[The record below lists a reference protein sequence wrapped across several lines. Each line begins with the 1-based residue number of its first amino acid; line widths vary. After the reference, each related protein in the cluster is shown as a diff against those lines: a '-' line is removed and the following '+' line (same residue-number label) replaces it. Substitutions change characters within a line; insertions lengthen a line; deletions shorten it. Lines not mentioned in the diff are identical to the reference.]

1 MFNKLY
7 VKLKKFIK
15 ENFVF
20 LIVLTIIYLTL
31 TFPLPY
37 YIYNGGGIL
46 ELEKRILIDGKT
58 NKQDINLSYVN
69 QLKGNVGTYL
79 LSYVI
84 PHWDKEKIDDKE
96 YNYEEELYRNK
107 IMLEESINNATIN
120 AYKEANKEYKIVG
133 EKVLIT
139 YIFEEAKTDLK
150 VGDQIIKVNNSIVHS
165 TDEFI
170 DIINSGEIGEELE
183 IEVMSKEEKEIR
195 KAKIIDYDGEKK
207 TGIGIITNYVM
218 QTNPEIEINFK
229 ANEAGPSGG
238 LMLTLGIYEQL
249 TNSNISKERKIC
261 GTGTIDKD
269 GNVGEIGGVK
279 YKLRGAVK
287 NDSDIFIA
295 PTDNYEEVLKE
306 KKENNYK
313 IKTYEAK
320 TFKET
325 LEYLLKT
332 KNA

>member
-7 VKLKKFIK
+7 VKTKKFIK
-15 ENFVF
+15 ENFIF

-46 ELEKRILIDGKT
+46 SLEDRIEIENKEL
-58 NKQDINLSYVN
+58 KQDINLSYVN

-79 LSYVI
+79 LSYII
-84 PHWDKEKIDDKE
+84 PHWDKEKIEDTE
-96 YNYEEELYRNK
+96 YDYEEELYRNK

-120 AYKEANKEYKIVG
+120 AYKEAGKDYEVIG
-133 EKVLIT
+133 EKVLVT
-139 YIFEEAKTDLK
+139 YIFKEAKTNLE
-150 VGDQIIKVNNSIVHS
+150 VGDQIIKVNDMIIHNA
-165 TDEFI
+165 DEFME
-170 DIINSGEIGEELE
+170 IINSSEIGDKIN
-183 IEVMSKEEKEIR
+183 IEVMSKEEKQTKTAEIV
-195 KAKIIDYDGEKK
+195 DYKEEKK
-207 TGIGIITNYVM
+207 TAIGILTNYILE
-218 QTNPEIEINFK
+218 TDPEVEIKFK

-238 LMLTLGIYEQL
+238 LMLTVGIYDKL
-249 TNSNISKERKIC
+249 TNSKLSDNRKIC

-279 YKLRGAVK
+279 YKLQGAVK
-287 NDSDIFIA
+287 NKCDIFIA
-295 PTDNYEEVLKE
+295 PSDNYEEVLKE
-306 KKENNYK
+306 IEKNNYK

-325 LEYLLKT
+325 LEYLKST
-332 KNA
+332 KK